1 MKVPPTST
9 PDIRGMT
16 TADLPAVMAIQAACY
31 TELVPESQASLEA
44 KRAASPSTCLVAARD
59 GTVIGY
65 LFALPWTAGQPPAL
79 DARTCELPSE
89 PDCLYLH
96 DLSVA
101 PIARQG
107 GTGRALVEA
116 FRARMAVLGL
126 ARAALVAVQDSVPYW
141 ERYGFRM
148 AALAAPRQA
157 ALATYGRAVAY
168 MELDTAHGA

>member
-1 MKVPPTST
+1 MV
-9 PDIRGMT
+9 
-16 TADLPAVMAIQAACY
+16 
-31 TELVPESQASLEA
+31 
-44 KRAASPSTCLVAARD
+44 
-59 GTVIGY
+59 GY
-65 LFALPWTAGQPPAL
+65 LFAVPWTAGQPPAL

-101 PIARQG
+101 PIACQG

-168 MELDTAHGA
+168 MELDTAQGP